1 DPTAVGKL
9 VLEIDAL
16 QQSIAQKQTSAA
28 DQARNSLT
36 ADQKAKLKALDD
48 IRKSMPAIDQ
58 ATALNLVAPQGPP
71 IRGPGMMR
79 GPGVYAPDVFSATGA
94 TTAA

>member
-1 DPTAVGKL
+1 MR
-9 VLEIDAL
+9 EIDAL
-16 QQSIAQKQTSAA
+16 QQSIAQKQTSAG

-58 ATALNLVAPQGPP
+58 ATALNLLAPQGPAMH
-71 IRGPGMMR
+71 GPGMMR
-79 GPGVYAPDVFSATGA
+79 GPGGFAPEGFRRPGQPRQPN
-94 TTAA
+94 